1 MKRSRYVMASAV
13 LAGLCILASVAFMH
27 REEPPLWDLIPALF
41 WDDSLYYL
49 ESHEIKYEDD
59 LSDAVL
65 LGYVTSTVDGS
76 EFPDKNGQSNRPIQG
91 APVKQLGEKIFVLTD
106 DSWILLLR
114 EPSLWNLPPSLLWND
129 CLYFYT
135 GLEIKED
142 VSDAA
147 LLGEVTSTVDRIDIP
162 NQNGQANMAIQGAPV
177 KQYGESIIVLI
188 HDSWIE
194 FELREEEANQ

>member
-1 MKRSRYVMASAV
+1 MKRRRYIMAATV
-13 LAGLCILASVAFMH
+13 LVGLCILASIAFIH
-27 REEPPLWDLIPALF
+27 REEPPLWDLPPALF
-41 WDDSLYYL
+41 WNDSLYYL
-49 ESHEIKYEDD
+49 ESHKIKHEDD
-59 LSDAVL
+59 FSDAVL
-65 LGYVTSTVDGS
+65 LGYVTTTVRGS
-76 EFPDKNGQSNRPIQG
+76 EFPDKNGQSNCPIQG
-91 APVKQLGEKIFVLTD
+91 APVKQLGDKIFVLTD
-106 DSWILLLR
+106 DSWMLLLR

-129 CLYFYT
+129 SLYFYT

-147 LLGEVTSTVDRIDIP
+147 LLGEVTSTVDSIDIP
-162 NQNGQANMAIQGAPV
+162 NQNGQSNMAIQGAPV